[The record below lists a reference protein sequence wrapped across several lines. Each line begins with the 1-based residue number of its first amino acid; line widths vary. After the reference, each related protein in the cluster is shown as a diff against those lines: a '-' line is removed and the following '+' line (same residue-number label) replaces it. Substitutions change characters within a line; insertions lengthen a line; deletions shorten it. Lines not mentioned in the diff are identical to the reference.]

1 MAEERVSPDL
11 VCLGVM
17 VGAHGVRGLVKV
29 KSFTEAPEDVAA
41 YGPVSDKSG
50 KRRWT
55 LQVTGP
61 APAEMKVGD
70 RGVLPTAAVVVSRFP
85 KL

>member
-1 MAEERVSPDL
+1 MAQDNKI
-11 VCLGVM
+11 
-17 VGAHGVRGLVKV
+17 AWLVKN
-29 KSFTEAPEDVAA
+29 
-41 YGPVSDKSG
+41 
-50 KRRWT
+50 
-55 LQVTGP
+55 GP

>member
-1 MAEERVSPDL
+1 MAQDN
-11 VCLGVM
+11 
-17 VGAHGVRGLVKV
+17 KV
-29 KSFTEAPEDVAA
+29 VLL
-41 YGPVSDKSG
+41 DK
-50 KRRWT
+50 
-55 LQVTGP
+55 TGP